1 MESRGVQPAGHVLSD
16 FRTLSLLRAWRPAVF
31 LRGRRRV
38 GYLDERL
45 SQDDFEC
52 LTGEC
57 SIGNVV
63 ADAFV
68 DVSYPGYTSDYT
80 LKLASGRTT

>member
-1 MESRGVQPAGHVLSD
+1 MYL
-16 FRTLSLLRAWRPAVF
+16 
-31 LRGRRRV
+31 GRRHV

-57 SIGNVV
+57 SIGNAV
-63 ADAFV
+63 ADAFI
-68 DVSYPGYTSDYT
+68 DVKYPDDYT
-80 LKLASGRTT
+80 LLARYQGVDAF

>member
-1 MESRGVQPAGHVLSD
+1 M
-16 FRTLSLLRAWRPAVF
+16 F

-68 DVSYPGYTSDYT
+68 DVSKTNSKV
-80 LKLASGRTT
+80 LLAMSLCYVLLDLM